1 LLYNY
6 IRDKKIITFR
16 NKCKEGE
23 RVKLDK
29 LKQKRKL
36 LGYTQEELAE
46 QLSITL
52 AAYRTYEQG
61 IREMKIQTLKE
72 IAIIFRC
79 TIDELV

>member
-1 LLYNY
+1 M
-6 IRDKKIITFR
+6 
-16 NKCKEGE
+16 
-23 RVKLDK
+23 KLDK

-36 LGYTQEELAE
+36 LGYTQEKLAE
-46 QLSITL
+46 QLNISL

-72 IAIIFRC
+72 IAEIFRC